1 MLNLNKYKYAKNK
14 EEKSMQTIQ
23 VHDKAVVLVLTKQE
37 AKTLKSRLECLN
49 CPKQYPEIKK
59 TKVFEKVETKL
70 AVAMGEI

>member
-1 MLNLNKYKYAKNK
+1 
-14 EEKSMQTIQ
+14 MQTYR

-37 AKTLKSRLECLN
+37 AKALKSRLECH
-49 CPKQYPEIKK
+49 IGVRK